1 MLFFLPPLIVKPIT
15 STICTKCTFF
25 TKLMEV
31 KMAVTRIKSGE
42 ARIKWRDLLDQ
53 VFSSASDIIIE
64 RSGKDVAV
72 LLPAA
77 DYAAIRD
84 VLDEL
89 RLTRSTSAAYAE
101 WKRDPSVARS
111 WKEVEAELVQK
122 GLIAA

>member
-1 MLFFLPPLIVKPIT
+1 
-15 STICTKCTFF
+15 
-25 TKLMEV
+25 
-31 KMAVTRIKSGE
+31 MAVTRIKSGE

-53 VFSSASDIIIE
+53 VYAGASDIIIE

-89 RLTRSTSAAYAE
+89 RLTRRTSAAYAE
-101 WKRDPSVARS
+101 WQRDPSVARS

-122 GLIAA
+122 GLIDA